1 MVLPQENQGNGASL
15 NMQGGNSEPLSPSA
29 DTHVAKDPR
38 LRVKTSSLNIADT
51 TASRGHSHA
60 HGGGDYLGTEGT
72 SASGMHTPQGSLTK
86 PQVAQLTLS
95 DATALEK
102 ALGTFVSTAVDSSLS
117 KRRRDRMQAES
128 RRAQVEYERAQRSYS
143 QFPVFV
149 EHALEK
155 QKKVDVDYEHSQQE
169 ARRNIEAE
177 ITTTSE
183 LVALLL
189 QTLSK
194 CTTGA
199 GADTAQVRKLRQE
212 FESFRSLQATRNA
225 EFRRHSAQFADL
237 TNKHDTLRK
246 HVGTLQDNV
255 PGLKQE
261 NEALRRSVDALEE
274 RIKAM
279 EQELRT
285 VHQEAKTSST
295 NGGKLDRD
303 IQESKERIQQLT
315 ARLEELEHNSHG
327 VEALRK
333 SNNLRFSN
341 LQTQLEHAEGQLGSL
356 QKDMKTHE
364 NPAKVELPVPQLTD
378 WRDRFTTIEEAL
390 ESTVDETST
399 LKRKM
404 SSLEQILA
412 GSSDRVQHLEDSL
425 ESHICDW
432 KSLKNKVSG
441 LKLEVSV
448 LAKGANS
455 NLQAQVEGLVE
466 RVDKFTSGT
475 ARENKAR
482 DELIQEEIADIN
494 QDLSD
499 RIDHLH
505 QQVMEVQKALED
517 RPSTPSLSR
526 EHLQTLNGVAGLIP
540 KLSAFEA
547 DLRKLQSGLEKHS
560 HMIQWQTHRFDN
572 LTSESLARQMIGL
585 VNPVLPKF
593 EAGLVKIDKVE
604 EEMTRFWK
612 RLEHTQT
619 KAERPTEKEHQPLED
634 VREELKRVKI
644 ELGTEYESL
653 ASEFCNTRD
662 NVVADVRRLQ
672 DSHERAAQQVATLSA
687 STEKRLGE
695 IEHQIETLLTELSKE
710 DGSHAPSPGSRA
722 RSASVLFTR
731 TPSAAQRP
739 PYSTVERSN
748 RDRSRRLQEWN
759 GSGKADEEP
768 EEFDVEEIGKEATIL
783 LESFQKRPTPP
794 GTRPTATADHTVS
807 EDAGTITQQPK
818 KRKRRD
824 DAGLDGHVMAPPIS
838 DETVLVKSQVVPPTA
853 KRKTKTNDR

>member
-199 GADTAQVRKLRQE
+199 GADTA
-212 FESFRSLQATRNA
+212 QATRNA

-818 KRKRRD
+818 KRKRGD